1 LKIEETKIVKKYWTR
16 APTFRTPKLFTMHG
30 DDETA
35 MALLGVFNSLY
46 LPTPTPGSLFAVDF
60 YKCIEDCHD
69 PSKLVLVEVSY
80 CPNGLDLED
89 SCVLVEY
96 DH

>member
-1 LKIEETKIVKKYWTR
+1 
-16 APTFRTPKLFTMHG
+16 
-30 DDETA
+30 
-35 MALLGVFNSLY
+35 MALPGVFQNL
-46 LPTPTPGSLFAVDF
+46 TPTEPAPGSLFAVDF